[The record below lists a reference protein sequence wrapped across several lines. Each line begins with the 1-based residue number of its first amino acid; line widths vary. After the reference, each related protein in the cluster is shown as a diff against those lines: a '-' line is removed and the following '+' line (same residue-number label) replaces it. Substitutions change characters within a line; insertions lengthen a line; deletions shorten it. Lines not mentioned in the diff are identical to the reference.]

1 MLMES
6 LLLTLLGAGPMPG
19 GRQRLCEWGVLTPA
33 LLFPCCWG
41 PGYAF
46 PPPRQWADLDGLD
59 VVQLSPFSGF
69 SSVVK
74 PSNMRNN
81 LPVWD

>member
-1 MLMES
+1 MLMGR
-6 LLLTLLGAGPMPG
+6 LLLISLGAGPMPG
-19 GRQRLCEWGVLTPA
+19 GRQRLCEQGVLTLA
-33 LLFPCCWG
+33 LLFPWCWG
-41 PGYAF
+41 PGYVF
-46 PPPRQWADLDGLD
+46 PPWQWADLDGLD
-59 VVQLSPFSGF
+59 VAQLSPFSGF